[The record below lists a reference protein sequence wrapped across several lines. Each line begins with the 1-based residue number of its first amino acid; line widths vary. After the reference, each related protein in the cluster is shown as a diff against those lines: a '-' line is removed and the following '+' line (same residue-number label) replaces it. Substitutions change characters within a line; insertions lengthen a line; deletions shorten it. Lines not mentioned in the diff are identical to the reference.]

1 MKKKMLVLLVVLLL
15 VVSTI
20 QVAFA
25 APDPPKGPPGLVEP
39 SCHMGASWWEP
50 GTGPGNA
57 NGVKPGERGMYHVHN
72 KDQAYGT
79 PPHGATHMDI
89 ICH

>member
-15 VVSTI
+15 VVSTV

-25 APDPPKGPPGLVEP
+25 APPGPVWP
-39 SCHMGASWWEP
+39 SCNMGASWWEP

-57 NGVKPGERGMYHVHN
+57 YGVQPGQRGMYNVHN
-72 KDQAYGT
+72 KDKAYGK
-79 PPHGATHMDI
+79 PPYGAYHMDLI
-89 ICH
+89 FAAHIVP